1 MESLS
6 MDWSKQSH
14 IDIESQL
21 EVTQEARERGYEP
34 HISGLG
40 ITTTSRI
47 KKKH

>member
-21 EVTQEARERGYEP
+21 EVTQEAREREDMN
-34 HISGLG
+34 L
-40 ITTTSRI
+40 TFQDWE
-47 KKKH
+47 